1 MAQSR
6 YNKIVSV
13 LATRVH
19 SLAIRSCQQV
29 QENIIARGEKL
40 HWIASFDGF
49 YLTHGY
55 HSNNSSATLH
65 DVMSDK
71 IAWFTHQSK
80 RGTGSNWVGTSSGAE
95 GDMLHTML
103 DDVKESAYQII
114 PLVMDRDTSSSNIAC
129 TIFPEIH
136 ITYYGNHCQNILQ
149 RSCKLKGNTL

>member
-6 YNKIVSV
+6 WNKIVSV
-13 LATRVH
+13 LGTRVH
-19 SLAIRSCQQV
+19 SLAIQSCQQV

-40 HWIASFDGF
+40 HWKASFDGF

-65 DVMSDK
+65 DVMSGK

-80 RGTGSNWVGTSSGAE
+80 RGIGSNWVSTSSGAE

-103 DDVKESAYQII
+103 DDVKESSFQII
-114 PLVMDRDTSSSNIAC
+114 QLVINRDTSSSNIAFLRF
-129 TIFPEIH
+129 TSHTVEI
-136 ITYYGNHCQNILQ
+136 TLPKYSTEIL
-149 RSCKLKGNTL
+149 